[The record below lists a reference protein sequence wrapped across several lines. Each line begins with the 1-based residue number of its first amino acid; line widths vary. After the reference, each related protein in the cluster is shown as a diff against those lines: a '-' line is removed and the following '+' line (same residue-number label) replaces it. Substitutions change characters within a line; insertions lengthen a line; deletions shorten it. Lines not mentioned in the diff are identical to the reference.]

1 MRTHSRW
8 PTVAV
13 FFVVAFVSGCVQ
25 SPNGESAESSSN
37 GPTAN
42 VQSAP
47 VMTVNQL
54 MHGILFP
61 LGNTVFFAQADD
73 PAAISRDPMPSIFAE
88 SVDRSLRRLAGRR
101 EQRSRAGRVCRSVAD
116 PGPHVLERRNRECR
130 RRRLDP
136 LRRRL
141 PRQEHGGV
149 RGSSHEESGRDGRCE
164 RGSFGILLGVPPR
177 LSARA
182 DARRRDA
189 ALHSGPAGSAS
200 LSASL
205 GTCPRTSRRS
215 TRRCLLFAR

>member
-13 FFVVAFVSGCVQ
+13 FFVVAFASGCVQ
-25 SPNGESAESSSN
+25 SPNGESAETSSN

-61 LGNTVFFAQADD
+61 LGNTVFFAQDDD
-73 PAAISRDPMPSIFAE
+73 PDALSRDPQPSTSPNPLTGLYGGWQAVENSALALAE
-88 SVDRSLRRLAGRR
+88 SADLLLIPGRTCSNGEVVNVDD
-101 EQRSRAGRVCRSVAD
+101 AD
-116 PGPHVLERRNRECR
+116 WIRFV
-130 RRRLDP
+130 DD
-136 LRRRL
+136 L
-141 PRQEHGGV
+141 PREERGGV

-164 RGSFGILLGVPPR
+164 RDSFGSLLGVPPR

-182 DARRRDA
+182 DARRPDA

-200 LSASL
+200 LSAL
-205 GTCPRTSRRS
+205 VRSRKKTVGS
-215 TRRCLLFAR
+215 CVL